1 MASFLQK
8 TLIPTSR
15 VVSRTQ
21 FQRRTLP
28 RIVPSSVSYLR
39 LASTMAHKLKDPS
52 LFKENVCY
60 VNGEWIPAKSGKTFQ
75 VTGTVTP
82 PRQPTWPPRDAP
94 GSPLSVHCS
103 FRDLA

>member
-75 VTGTVTP
+75 VTGTINP
-82 PRQPTWPPRDAP
+82 PPPGQPTCLSCP
-94 GSPLSVHCS
+94 GSSLSVHCS
-103 FRDLA
+103 FRGLA